1 MRTADGWR
9 DYELID
15 TSGGERLE
23 RWAAYGLSAPIL
35 R

>member
-15 TSGGERLE
+15 TSGGNG
-23 RWAAYGLSAPIL
+23 WSDGAAYGLSAPIP